1 MEILLEYEFMRL
13 EKEGKLA
20 LVTFT
25 RERYLNAM
33 NNACTVQINDIAD
46 GVEGRPG
53 HAGDHH
59 PG

>member
-25 RERYLNAM
+25 REHYLNAM
-33 NNACTVQINDIAD
+33 NNACTI
-46 GVEGRPG
+46 
-53 HAGDHH
+53 
-59 PG
+59 